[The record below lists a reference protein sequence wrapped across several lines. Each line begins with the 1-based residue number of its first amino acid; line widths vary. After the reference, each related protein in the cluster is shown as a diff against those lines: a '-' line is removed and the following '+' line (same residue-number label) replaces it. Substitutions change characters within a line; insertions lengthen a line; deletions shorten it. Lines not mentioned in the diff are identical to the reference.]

1 MDCERVGLAAARC
14 SSYSAAGG
22 FGGEICG
29 ECARFR
35 ARDFF
40 EAFIKWSRRV
50 DWRGADFELSRE
62 LAGESLWELV
72 SDIVREKFER
82 CRRNGVEMWRDVEEM
97 LRDLLS

>member
-1 MDCERVGLAAARC
+1 MDCARVGLAAARS

-22 FGGEICG
+22 FGGEICA

-40 EAFIKWSRRV
+40 DAFIKWSCRV
-50 DWRGADFELSRE
+50 DWRGAAFEFSRE
-62 LAGESLWELV
+62 LAGEFLRELV
-72 SDIVREKFER
+72 SDFMGKKSER

-97 LRDLLS
+97 LRVY